1 MSSTDESIS
10 KHRSK
15 HNTSRLSAPVAST
28 PVKIKFSG
36 KVPGKKL
43 YPLGI
48 PDHFSNVILSTCFYC
63 SPVENCQ
70 DWSPVKIMKSLGRDV
85 FCHCTTITQLWY
97 PRTSRGLLLSLPNTL
112 SVWRDTELPPGE
124 ARSQTWPWDVE
135 KLGVSWPKKIIME
148 GGKLAS

>member
-1 MSSTDESIS
+1 MKLFKAEPEVALSFLQKKGLGQGNSKGGALGTVKQPENQKRPQYQIIEQTKSNFMSSTDESIS

-15 HNTSRLSAPVAST
+15 HNTSRLSTPVAST

-70 DWSPVKIMKSLGRDV
+70 D
-85 FCHCTTITQLWY
+85 
-97 PRTSRGLLLSLPNTL
+97 
-112 SVWRDTELPPGE
+112 
-124 ARSQTWPWDVE
+124 
-135 KLGVSWPKKIIME
+135 
-148 GGKLAS
+148 